1 MPPPSRLAI
10 ATSSVTRLMKE
21 ETSYKKELAQQEER
35 LERSRTETGDENA
48 EYKLRQEVT
57 LSKEVIQNTPT
68 DTECPQSEKR

>member
-1 MPPPSRLAI
+1 
-10 ATSSVTRLMKE
+10 MKE

-68 DTECPQSEKR
+68 DTEFPQSEKR